1 MTFTLSNPCICVQA
15 TPKDKKAELLIRARV
30 DEVCL
35 AYSTTEQYF
44 RHFIIPSKDSL
55 RCVCIFPGKLWNPR
69 STSFWEPWDV
79 LYLDVDEQFSF
90 SCSWKFMS
98 SDGLLRLVSWNKILT
113 QVMWEVMN
121 KLNQIIPPFVR
132 IDRIRMSYY
141 YYWTSKSIFSQIT
154 SWLLLPQSP
163 NPCDC

>member
-1 MTFTLSNPCICVQA
+1 M
-15 TPKDKKAELLIRARV
+15 
-30 DEVCL
+30 
-35 AYSTTEQYF
+35 Y
-44 RHFIIPSKDSL
+44 
-55 RCVCIFPGKLWNPR
+55 VCIFPGKLWNPR

-79 LYLDVDEQFSF
+79 LYLDVDEHFSF
-90 SCSWKFMS
+90 SCSWKLMS
-98 SDGLLRLVSWNKILT
+98 SDGLLRLVTWNKILT

-154 SWLLLPQSP
+154 SWLLLPQVSKSLWLLNSVQSWWNYGVFVNEVTGFHFISSP
-163 NPCDC
+163 KKEATNTLDQGSGFRGLT

>member
-44 RHFIIPSKDSL
+44 HLFIIPPKDSL
-55 RCVCIFPGKLWNPR
+55 RSVCIFPCKLWNPR

-79 LYLDVDEQFSF
+79 LYLDVDEHFSF
-90 SCSWKFMS
+90 SCLWKFMS
-98 SDGLLRLVSWNKILT
+98 SDGLLRLFTRNKILT
-113 QVMWEVMN
+113 QVMWEVMT

-154 SWLLLPQSP
+154 SWPLLPQSP